1 MIRINNY
8 KEFIKTP
15 NGDGTKRIEF
25 VGCKLTYEEKEV
37 EANIIFPKV
46 QDTGLT
52 SEQSVTTFSMENLAS
67 PDAEEVLF
75 SICVYDEDISK

>member
-8 KEFIKTP
+8 KEVIKTP

-25 VGCKLTYEEKEV
+25 IGCKMTYEGKEV

-52 SEQSVTTFSMENLAS
+52 SEQPVTTFSMENIAL
-67 PDAEEVLF
+67 PDEEGMMF
-75 SICVYDEDISK
+75 SIYVY

>member
-8 KEFIKTP
+8 KEVIETQ
-15 NGDGTKRIEF
+15 NGDGTKRIEYI
-25 VGCKLTYEEKEV
+25 GCKMTYEGKEV

-46 QDTGLT
+46 RDTGLT
-52 SEQSVTTFSMENLAS
+52 SGQPVTTSMENMVSL
-67 PDAEEVLF
+67 PDEEKVLF